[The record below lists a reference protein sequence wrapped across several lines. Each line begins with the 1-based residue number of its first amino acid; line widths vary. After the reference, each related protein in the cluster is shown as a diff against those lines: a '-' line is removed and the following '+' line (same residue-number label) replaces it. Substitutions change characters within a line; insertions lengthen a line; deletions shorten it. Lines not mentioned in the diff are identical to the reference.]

1 MFDREIF
8 AYFDVNRFCVRLVA
22 LFPKNKIW
30 SDLELLRN
38 FRFQS
43 QHCFL
48 IWRLVRLHRDGFY
61 LSAST
66 IADIECGRDLAFVS
80 RRHHVLLS
88 LCSGATAGR
97 VNRLKMHWCRA
108 SVLVLE
114 MPDRLFVV
122 RSGMQLN
129 RGLLPFQFGARSQAH
144 DHRQGESEEWCFH
157 FLE

>member
-8 AYFDVNRFCVRLVA
+8 AYFDVNCFCVRLVA

-30 SDLELLRN
+30 GDFELLRN

-43 QHCFL
+43 EHCFL

-66 IADIECGRDLAFVS
+66 IADVKRGRDLPFIS

-88 LCSGATAGR
+88 LGGGATTGR
-97 VNRLKMHWCRA
+97 VDRLKMHWCRA
-108 SVLVLE
+108 GVLVLE
-114 MPDRLFVV
+114 MADRLFVV
-122 RSGMQLN
+122 RGRMQLDT
-129 RGLLPFQFGARSQAH
+129 GLLPF
-144 DHRQGESEEWCFH
+144 
-157 FLE
+157 